1 VLVVFQ
7 QSFAFVDRWFFLS
20 RVEASIVT
28 PPRRMSLVARRS
40 VDCRMSTVCQNRVGI
55 NYLPSW
61 GIQHLVKKEICPLGL
76 LLEDFHD
83 NDSFLENSGERL
95 G

>member
-1 VLVVFQ
+1 
-7 QSFAFVDRWFFLS
+7 
-20 RVEASIVT
+20 
-28 PPRRMSLVARRS
+28 
-40 VDCRMSTVCQNRVGI
+40 MSTVCQNRVGI